1 LGGAAFVVAATPF
14 ADETLRSV
22 AHVLLPIGS
31 FAETSGTYV
40 NFEGL
45 WQSCAGAAKP
55 LGECRPGW
63 KVLRVLGNLA
73 GVANFDYQ
81 SSEEV
86 REELRALCG
95 DVTAQSYAGTHE
107 VRAGKSDARVVDVP
121 MYAVDAILRRAPS
134 LQRTKEGRGA
144 AVVYGAGA

>member
-1 LGGAAFVVAATPF
+1 M
-14 ADETLRSV
+14 
-22 AHVLLPIGS
+22 LLPIGT

-55 LGECRPGW
+55 LGEARPGW

-73 GVANFDYQ
+73 GVVDFDYQ

-95 DVTAQSYAGTHE
+95 DIAATSYQGSHE
-107 VRAGKSDARVVDVP
+107 VKAGAGEVASSTYRCIRSMPSCAARRRCSGPRKVRAQPAS
-121 MYAVDAILRRAPS
+121 
-134 LQRTKEGRGA
+134 T
-144 AVVYGAGA
+144 GAGA